1 MLYIGERVELQIRSR
16 DDKLSSTTGY
26 RDWILRGTVI
36 PRFTWAEADTV
47 CVHTDCENVPNRVVS
62 ISKILGVKKLGSG
75 TVAETQQIPTW
86 TIAGSRGS
94 VYTVKQQN
102 KKLVCSCPG
111 FQFRNHCRHVEQVGQ
126 QLKEAA

>member
-36 PRFTWAEADTV
+36 PRYTWAEADTV

-62 ISKILGVKKLGSG
+62 IGKILGVKKLGSG
-75 TVAETQQIPTW
+75 AVAETPQIPTW
-86 TIAGSRGS
+86 TVAGSRGS
-94 VYTVKQQN
+94 VYTVKMV
-102 KKLVCSCPG
+102 KRKYSCSCPG
-111 FQFRNHCRHVEQVGQ
+111 FQFRNHCRHVEQIRNQ
-126 QLKEAA
+126 KAAA